1 MYATCLFCNKPLGA
15 NEVLEAFPVGER
27 LAFDAARGRLWVVCR
42 NCERWNL
49 SPLDERWEAI
59 EQAEKLYRDS
69 RRRVSTDNVG
79 LAKVRDG
86 TTLIRIGEPLRPEF
100 AAWRYGDQFG
110 RRRRRAMLAAGG
122 GIAALGAVVAGG
134 AVVGAG
140 IGGFAYMLSQI
151 GRMIVHGRAE
161 TVVARIRTDSAGLV
175 HVRRRHLAETSLA
188 TADDGSLAIDLRFK
202 NGRHRFTGREA
213 ERIASIVVPKIN
225 RFGGSK
231 AEVAY
236 AVHEIE
242 SRGSSE
248 RFLKHLGGISSAYA
262 TPLNT
267 LGTSRWGG
275 GGKRSQFTK
284 YGLFALP
291 PSYRLAL
298 EMSLHEESERRAL
311 EGELAEL
318 ERAWQDAE
326 EVAAIA
332 DDLLVPESVDA
343 AMRKLKGER

>member
-110 RRRRRAMLAAGG
+110 RRRRRAMLVAGG
-122 GIAALGAVVAGG
+122 GIAALGAVLAGG
-134 AVVGAG
+134 TAVGAG
-140 IGGFAYMLSQI
+140 FVGFAYMLSQI
-151 GRMIVHGRAE
+151 GRTIVHGRAE

-213 ERIASIVVPKIN
+213 ERIASIVVPKVN

-231 AEVAY
+231 AEVAS
-236 AVHEIE
+236 AVREIE
-242 SRGSSE
+242 SLGSRRDSSHTSAESLTSTRDRSIRWAFRAGGVVDGSRSSTSGVSSPYPHHTASPSRCRCTKSLSVARSKVRRRSWSGRGKWPRRSRRLPTTSSYPNP
-248 RFLKHLGGISSAYA
+248 L
-262 TPLNT
+262 TP
-267 LGTSRWGG
+267 
-275 GGKRSQFTK
+275 
-284 YGLFALP
+284 P
-291 PSYRLAL
+291 C
-298 EMSLHEESERRAL
+298 ES
-311 EGELAEL
+311 
-318 ERAWQDAE
+318 
-326 EVAAIA
+326 
-332 DDLLVPESVDA
+332 
-343 AMRKLKGER
+343 